1 MAAIELASRGA
12 VVQAPGEATV
22 AILTRKVI
30 KVLEQK
36 SVKIVVQKNF
46 FFFITIVVIIMQR

>member
-1 MAAIELASRGA
+1 MAAIEVASRGA

-36 SVKIVVQKNF
+36 SVKIVV
-46 FFFITIVVIIMQR
+46 